1 MQLLL
6 DIASWLLLVSGGGF
20 LLIGGIGAL
29 RFNDLYSRMHAASLT
44 DSIGTLLVLLGVLLQ
59 AGLSLAGAKIAA
71 ILIFMLL
78 TGPTASYALAN
89 AAFLSGIRPQ
99 AEQDEQ

>member
-1 MQLLL
+1 MPLLL
-6 DIASWLLLVSGGGF
+6 DIASWLLLATGGGF

-29 RFNDLYSRMHAASLT
+29 RFRDLYSRMHAASLT
-44 DSIGTLLVLLGVLLQ
+44 DSIGTLLVLLGILLQ
-59 AGLSLAGAKIAA
+59 AGFTLAGAKIAA

-89 AAFLSGIRPQ
+89 AAYMSGIRPPS
-99 AEQDEQ
+99 EGDEP

>member
-1 MQLLL
+1 MALIL
-6 DIASWLLLVSGGGF
+6 DIASWLFLIAGGAF

-29 RFNDLYSRMHAASLT
+29 RFSDLYSRIHAASLT
-44 DSIGTLLVLLGVLLQ
+44 DSIGTLLVLLGILLQ
-59 AGLSLAGAKIAA
+59 AGWTLAGAKIGA

-89 AAFLSGIRPQ
+89 AAFLSGLRPE
-99 AEQDEQ
+99 AESKEP